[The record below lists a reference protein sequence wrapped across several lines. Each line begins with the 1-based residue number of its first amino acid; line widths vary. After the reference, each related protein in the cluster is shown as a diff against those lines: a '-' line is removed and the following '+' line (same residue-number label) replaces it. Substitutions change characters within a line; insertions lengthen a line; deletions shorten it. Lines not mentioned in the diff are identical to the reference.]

1 MKNEY
6 RNKSVS
12 IQLRAFELDLRGLTL
27 DEIAVEL
34 SQEFDV
40 MILDDK
46 YVKHLVDAE
55 TVLYMLASNSRPK
68 LGNGKVIKK

>member
-1 MKNEY
+1 MSNEY
-6 RNKSVS
+6 RKKSVS
-12 IQLRAFELDLRGLTL
+12 IQLRAFELDLRGMPLA
-27 DEIAVEL
+27 EIALEL

-55 TVLYMLASNSRPK
+55 TVLYMLASNDRPK